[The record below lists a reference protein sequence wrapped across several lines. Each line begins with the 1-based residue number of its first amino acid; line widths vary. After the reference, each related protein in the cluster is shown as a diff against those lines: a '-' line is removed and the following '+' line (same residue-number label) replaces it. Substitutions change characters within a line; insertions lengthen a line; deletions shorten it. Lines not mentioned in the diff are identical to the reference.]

1 MKPGSVVS
9 YKESLKRKD
18 GSCRFKGGSPPSV
31 YFGEHLIIA
40 FHVSREAA
48 IVLLERLD
56 VWEHFDDGALQS
68 TPGIV
73 SVWGRETPYNN
84 DFVFNPFGPG
94 WHLDRARF
102 DRILAE
108 AARAAGATM
117 VTGRVSAVSYE
128 QGWMVEAMTAAGAI
142 VVRAKFLVDATGR
155 RGWPGRQAYPRRAYD
170 RLVAFAG
177 ILDDSRSATD
187 SDQRTLIEAVSDGWW
202 YCAPVPGNRMV
213 AVFFTDS
220 NLAIAGRCGPAPQ
233 LDTLL
238 ALAPPHITERVRGYR
253 LACAATFSANG
264 TLAERVCGANWIAI
278 GDAACTFDPLSS
290 QGVMHALQS
299 ALAAAGAILQ
309 SGAERERALNNYRH
323 SIERSFEKYLK
334 PTRISTGRK
343 AAGRLRNSGAAV
355 GSEPPRAAFDAPA
368 ALTQM

>member
-1 MKPGSVVS
+1 
-9 YKESLKRKD
+9 
-18 GSCRFKGGSPPSV
+18 
-31 YFGEHLIIA
+31 
-40 FHVSREAA
+40 
-48 IVLLERLD
+48 
-56 VWEHFDDGALQS
+56 
-68 TPGIV
+68 
-73 SVWGRETPYNN
+73 
-84 DFVFNPFGPG
+84 
-94 WHLDRARF
+94 
-102 DRILAE
+102 
-108 AARAAGATM
+108 M

-128 QGWMVEAMTAAGAI
+128 HGWMVEAMTAAGAI
-142 VVRAKFLVDATGR
+142 VVRAKFLIDATGR

-213 AVFFTDS
+213 AGFFTDS

-334 PTRISTGRK
+334 AYADLYGQEGRWPAAEFWRRRRI
-343 AAGRLRNSGAAV
+343 
-355 GSEPPRAAFDAPA
+355 RAAAHG
-368 ALTQM
+368 L